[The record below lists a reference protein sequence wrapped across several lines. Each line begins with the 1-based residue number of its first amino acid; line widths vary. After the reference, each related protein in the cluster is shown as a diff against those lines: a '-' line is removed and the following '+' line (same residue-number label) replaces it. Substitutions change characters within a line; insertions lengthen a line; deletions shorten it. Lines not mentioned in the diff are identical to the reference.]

1 MCTDFDVDFIAPS
14 FKEAMFVEGDENGKT
29 DCFEVSILDDDDF
42 ETNTEEFRFYITPT
56 LISPDSTLLGE
67 PSRISVFINDT
78 EGMQKRLGSYY
89 SHFLLFL
96 YSDVGVAID
105 LVAYV
110 SEADASAEI
119 CVNPGVIGRINSSL
133 SIEFSVN
140 DGKAGKVSMSELYSA
155 PYVCGVFVCVLF
167 SCRG

>member
-14 FKEAMFVEGDENGKT
+14 FKEAMFVKGDENGKT
-29 DCFEVSILDDDDF
+29 DCFEISILDDDDF
-42 ETNTEEFRFYITPT
+42 ETNTEEFRFYITPN
-56 LISPDSTLLGE
+56 LISSESTLLGE

-96 YSDVGVAID
+96 YSDVGVTID

-119 CVNPGVIGRINSSL
+119 CVNPGIVGRINSSI

-155 PYVCGVFVCVLF
+155 P
-167 SCRG
+167 